1 MTEAAERNLLKTL
14 AQMCR
19 ARGFSDGTELLDV
32 LVRASRASVSIAPS
46 DVPDRFSLPN
56 GLSKGKAA
64 DFANE
69 ILSAAGAKVSSERE
83 ELVPMVMIVTALPL
97 EAQAVAEYLDEI
109 REVEHPTTGSLY
121 QVGRFSGP
129 PAFDVAVVVTAA
141 GNESAAMETERA
153 IHQFR
158 PTVALFVGVAGGVK
172 DDVVVGD
179 VVAADH
185 VYDYSSAKEGEG
197 YIHSRVKTAKATY
210 AAIQRARV
218 IASTRAWVAVVKRGS
233 PTSDSREPVALIK
246 PIAAGPRL
254 LASTGSPTALWIKQ
268 HANDALAVEMEGYG
282 FHAALSAYPGIEA
295 MVVRGISDVVD
306 GKSAQSDKAWQPVAA
321 SRAAAFALTV
331 AAGLVRSA
339 EVKRPNR

>member
-1 MTEAAERNLLKTL
+1 MTEAAERSIVKTL
-14 AQMCR
+14 TQMCR
-19 ARGFSDGTELLDV
+19 ARGMRDGTVLLDV
-32 LVRASRASVSIAPS
+32 LVRAHRDSVNVAPS
-46 DVPDRFSLPN
+46 DVPDEFSLPN

-69 ILSAAGAKVSSERE
+69 ILSAAGAKVSGKRG
-83 ELVPMVMIVTALPL
+83 ELLPMVMIVTALPL
-97 EAQAVAEYLDEI
+97 EADAVAEYLDAI

-121 QVGRFSGP
+121 QVGRFPGP
-129 PAFDVAVVVTAA
+129 PAFDVAVVVTAP

-153 IHQFR
+153 IHQFH
-158 PTVALFVGVAGGVK
+158 PTIALFVGVAGGVK
-172 DDVVVGD
+172 DDVAVGD
-179 VVAADH
+179 VVAADY

-197 YIHSRVKTAKATY
+197 FIHARVKTAKATY

-218 IASTRAWVAVVKRGS
+218 VASTKAWVAVVKRDS
-233 PTSDSREPVALIK
+233 PTSDSGEPAALIK

-254 LASTGSPTALWIKQ
+254 LASTGAPTALWIKE

-282 FHAALSAYPGIEA
+282 FHAALSAYPDIEA
-295 MVVRGISDVVD
+295 IVVRGISDVVD

-339 EVKRPNR
+339 EAKRSSR